1 MIVFWSTQYKLYTYV
16 GISGG
21 GRPPAAFWGMD
32 EPGRAGI
39 LGADRLGGPGAG
51 LLGSEGAC
59 LLMLAEPVD
68 MAPGEGDDA
77 RL

>member
-1 MIVFWSTQYKLYTYV
+1 ME
-16 GISGG
+16 
-21 GRPPAAFWGMD
+21 

-51 LLGSEGAC
+51 RLGSEGAC
-59 LLMLAEPVD
+59 LLMLAEPED
-68 MAPGEGDDA
+68 MAPGEGDGA